1 MEKVAV
7 CPYFYVLLKKMEC
20 MLRQVGFCDW
30 EIVGHLAAEVG
41 PRLVEISAEI
51 LEILRAET
59 LLQILEFRQI
69 EVLE

>member
-51 LEILRAET
+51 LEFLRAEISAE
-59 LLQILEFRQI
+59 ILEFRRI
-69 EVLE
+69 EILE